1 MTVKKEKKCFSSFYT
16 KTQLSDYVI
25 RILTRHELFE
35 IGLRVRKTRLRMLK
49 QAITQPILINIM
61 SQQYKKQPLL

>member
-1 MTVKKEKKCFSSFYT
+1 MTVKKKKKCFSLFYT

-25 RILTRHELFE
+25 HILTRHKLFE